1 MKIEKPELNPTF
13 FYGPVISY
21 EFNGNIS
28 RDKNHYRFRYS
39 LTFKSGEVYRTQKS
53 GFRTMAEATKAKE
66 QLIADLTLHRHTP
79 FKYTVKE
86 VFDYWLYWH
95 MVEEVGISYNT
106 FQLYRNVL
114 YNHLLPSLGKNRKI
128 GKVTME
134 DIIKAVR
141 KIKYP
146 SVKEKACRIIKEVFD
161 YSYLHNYIS
170 SNVCLA
176 AYMTLKKEVHRPK
189 KREVLCSVEKIKTL
203 LYLCRRDFEE
213 MYIPLL
219 LSLTLGTRISET
231 IGIKYSDID
240 FTAHLIYINR
250 QLGRSMEDKDEEYL
264 VSSPLATKTP
274 RGIRYVPV
282 ADWVIDEI
290 IVRRARYERDRQTVY
305 GFRDMDYV
313 CCKKDGSP
321 FHRRSFARDFKKL
334 LLIANLPSMHWHDL
348 RHIYA
353 TVLKNNSVNMKAVS
367 EYLGHYSP
375 DFTEEVYVQQ
385 VEEAYDCSSLCEEWE
400 GIAAPDTGQCRDV
413 CALPFGSED
422 LLSLLKINDDKS
434 SDKC

>member
-28 RDKNHYRFRYS
+28 KDKNHYRFRYS
-39 LTFKSGEVYRTQKS
+39 LTFKSGDVYQTQKS
-53 GFRTMAEATKAKE
+53 GFKTMAEATKAKE
-66 QLIADLTLHRHTP
+66 QLIADLTLHRHNP
-79 FKYTVKE
+79 FKYVVKE
-86 VFDYWLYWH
+86 VFDYWLYQH
-95 MVEEVGISYNT
+95 MIEEVKITYNT
-106 FQLYRNVL
+106 FQLYRNAL
-114 YNHLLPSLGKNRKI
+114 YNYLLPSLGAGKKI
-128 GKVTME
+128 EKVKTE

-141 KIKYP
+141 KIKYS
-146 SVKEKACRIIKEVFD
+146 SVKEKACHIIKEVFD
-161 YSYLHNYIS
+161 YSYSHHYVS

-176 AYMTLKKEVHRPK
+176 AYLVLKKEVKRPE
-189 KREVLCSVEKIKTL
+189 KRDVICSIEKVKTL

-240 FTAHLIYINR
+240 FTSHLIYIKR
-250 QLGRSMEDKDEEYL
+250 QLGRSMKDQDEGSL
-264 VSSPLATKTP
+264 VSTPLEPKTP

-282 ADWVIDEI
+282 PDWVIDEI
-290 IVRRARYERDRQTVY
+290 IVRRARYERDKQTVC

-321 FHRRSFARDFKKL
+321 FHRQSFAKDFKKL
-334 LLIANLPSMHWHDL
+334 LLMANLPPMHWHDL
-348 RHIYA
+348 RHVYA
-353 TVLKNNSVNMKAVS
+353 TVLKNNSVNMKAIS

-375 DFTEEVYVQQ
+375 DFTDEVYIHQEEVI
-385 VEEAYDCSSLCEEWE
+385 YDCSSLSEEWE
-400 GIAAPDTGQCRDV
+400 CMDLGREKPCGDV
-413 CALPFGSED
+413 CTIPFGSED
-422 LLSLLKINDDKS
+422 LSALLKD
-434 SDKC
+434 